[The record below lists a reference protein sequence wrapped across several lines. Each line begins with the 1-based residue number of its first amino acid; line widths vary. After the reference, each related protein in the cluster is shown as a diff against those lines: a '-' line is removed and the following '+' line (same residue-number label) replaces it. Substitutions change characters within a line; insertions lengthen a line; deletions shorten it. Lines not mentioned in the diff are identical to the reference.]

1 MGRGFKNFRPTQ
13 PNSTQPT
20 YEKLIE
26 HLIYYYIENPANRL
40 DDTKYLEKI
49 ENEVNNY
56 VNPYT
61 ICDNIDFN
69 CLMLFIM
76 FLGFKYIFMKTT
88 MT

>member
-1 MGRGFKNFRPTQ
+1 M
-13 PNSTQPT
+13 
-20 YEKLIE
+20 
-26 HLIYYYIENPANRL
+26 YYCDENTIDCL
-40 DDTKYLEKI
+40 DDIKYLEKI